1 MSESAPQP
9 RDAIV
14 AAVAQALADIYF
26 REVCE
31 EKQTAEQLLQTA
43 QRMRALH
50 EAILTARD
58 LLGILDKAAEA
69 GRTTAAA
76 EAGVVVL
83 PEIIDAKLTDS

>member
-1 MSESAPQP
+1 MNDSAQTP

-26 REVCE
+26 TEVCE
-31 EKQTAEQLLQTA
+31 EKRTAEQLLETA
-43 QRMRALH
+43 QRMKAIH

-69 GRTTAAA
+69 GRSTNAA
-76 EAGVVVL
+76 EGGVVVL
-83 PEIIDAKLTDS
+83 PEVLSSE